1 LKMMNEKTAIWVLAG
16 INGLGAAS
24 VKKIVSHFG
33 SAAGVFDADEGLLEA
48 SSLFTKP
55 MIGQLMEKRDGQA
68 MGELLQKS
76 TPPGAGFVSISEPEY
91 PEKLKNIGDPP
102 PYLYFKGRLDVF
114 DGPSLAIV
122 GSRRPTDYG
131 RRITPRLAGEL
142 ASMGVLI
149 VSGLAFGID
158 AIAHQAALEAGGRTA
173 AVFGCGLDYIY
184 PRAHSALASR
194 IIESGSLLS
203 EFPKGTRPERFNFP
217 VRNRIISG
225 LTDGVLVVEAAEK
238 SGALV
243 TASLALDQGR
253 DVLAIPGNVESKFSY
268 GPNDLIKQ
276 GAVPVTS
283 VEDIMTNFGWHKSQV
298 SSRPDRDLSK
308 LSLGER
314 ALFDH
319 ISVQPVHV
327 DELGRKSRLSPAR
340 ISELLLSLEI
350 KGFIMR
356 KPGNYVVK
364 A

>member
-1 LKMMNEKTAIWVLAG
+1 MMDEKTAIWTLASLK
-16 INGLGAAS
+16 GLGPAG
-24 VKKIVSHFG
+24 VKRIIEHFR
-33 SAAGVFDADEGLLEA
+33 SAARVFDSDRSQLMA
-48 SSLFTKP
+48 SNLFTKS
-55 MIGQLMEKRDGQA
+55 MVRKLSERKDREVL
-68 MGELLQKS
+68 GELLEES
-76 TPPGAGFVSISEPEY
+76 TPSGAGFISISEPEY
-91 PEKLKNIGDPP
+91 PQKLMNISDPP
-102 PYLYFKGRLDVF
+102 PYLYFKGNLDIF

-131 RRITPRLAGEL
+131 RRIASRLAGEL
-142 ASMGVLI
+142 ASTGVLI

-158 AIAHQAALEAGGRTA
+158 AIAHQAALEAGGKTA

-184 PRAHSALASR
+184 PPAHSSLAAR
-194 IIESGSLLS
+194 IIESGCLLS

-225 LTDGVLVVEAAEK
+225 LTDGVLVVEATEK

-243 TASLALDQGR
+243 TANLALEQDR
-253 DVLAIPGNVESKFSY
+253 EVLAIPGNVESKCSY
-268 GPNDLIKQ
+268 GTNNLIKQ

-283 VEDIMTNFGWHKSQV
+283 VDDIMDNFGWYRSEV
-298 SSRPDRDLSK
+298 ISRPDRDLSK
-308 LSLGER
+308 LNANER

-319 ISVQPVHV
+319 ISIQPVHV
-327 DELGRKSRLSPAR
+327 DELGRKSGLNPPRT
-340 ISELLLSLEI
+340 SELLLNLEI

>member
-1 LKMMNEKTAIWVLAG
+1 MMDEKTAIWALAG
-16 INGLGAAS
+16 LNGLGPAG
-24 VKKIVSHFG
+24 VKRIVEYFG
-33 SAAGVFDADEGLLEA
+33 SAARVFDTGRGQLVD
-48 SSLFTKP
+48 SNLFTKS
-55 MIGQLMEKRDGQA
+55 MIGQLNEKRDWEA
-68 MGELLQKS
+68 IRNLLEKS
-76 TPPGAGFVSISEPEY
+76 TPSGAGFISISEPEY
-91 PEKLKNIGDPP
+91 PEKLKNIHDPP
-102 PYLYFKGRLDVF
+102 PFLYFKGSLDVF

-131 RRITPRLAGEL
+131 RRIASRLAGEL
-142 ASMGVLI
+142 ASTGVLI

-158 AIAHQAALEAGGRTA
+158 AIAHQAALEAGGKTA

-184 PRAHSALASR
+184 PRGHSALASR

-243 TASLALDQGR
+243 TANLALEQGR
-253 DVLAIPGNVESKFSY
+253 EVLAIPGNVESKFSY

-283 VEDIMTNFGWHKSQV
+283 VEDIMANFRWHKSEV
-298 SSRPDRDLSK
+298 FSRPDRDLSM
-308 LSLGER
+308 LTANER
-314 ALFDH
+314 TLFGY

-327 DELGRKSRLSPAR
+327 DELGRKSGLSPAR
-340 ISELLLSLEI
+340 TSELLLNLEL